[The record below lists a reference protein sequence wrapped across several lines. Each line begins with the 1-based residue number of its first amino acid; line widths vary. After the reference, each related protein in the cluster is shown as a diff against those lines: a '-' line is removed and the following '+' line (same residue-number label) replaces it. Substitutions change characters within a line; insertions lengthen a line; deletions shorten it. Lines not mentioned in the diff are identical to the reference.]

1 MTIRGSE
8 TLLLEERTQILFI
21 AIWKRYLMGKGIQYL
36 VLGRFFIAVLE
47 IGLIWRFVW
56 DKKMPWGQLEGFFIC
71 KFFYFFKEK
80 YLIFFLFVS
89 FGLIKPYYIKKSS
102 IFDIFQKVYIILLS
116 MKCKKLCWYKTYWEE
131 FA

>member
-1 MTIRGSE
+1 MTIRGLE

-21 AIWKRYLMGKGIQYL
+21 VIWKKYLMGKGIQYL
-36 VLGRFFIAVLE
+36 VLGRFFIVVLE

-56 DKKMPWGQLEGFFIC
+56 DKKMPWGQLEVFFIC
-71 KFFYFFKEK
+71 NFFYKK
-80 YLIFFLFVS
+80 IFNLFWFSS
-89 FGLIKPYYIKKSS
+89 FGLIKFYHIKKSS